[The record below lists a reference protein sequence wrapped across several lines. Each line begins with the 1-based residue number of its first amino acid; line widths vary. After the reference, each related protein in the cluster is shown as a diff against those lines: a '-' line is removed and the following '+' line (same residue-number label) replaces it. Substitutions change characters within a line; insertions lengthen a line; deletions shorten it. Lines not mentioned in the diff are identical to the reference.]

1 MSILCQQ
8 HTVSITVTFNKLW
21 NWNVWLLQFCSSFS
35 ELFWPFGSLAI
46 AYECKD
52 HLFHFC
58 KHFWNVDRDCVESVN
73 RGITILTILSFLIHE
88 YRTSFRLFQ
97 SSFLQKCLVVF
108 SLGMFLNYNVFLPL
122 LSMTHFRSSK
132 KGVKLTGKQ
141 SIFPSFRWHPPMR
154 KKDLQITQYQM
165 SIHWQLFLFWAL
177 N

>member
-1 MSILCQQ
+1 MYFITVFKNKLTIDEWVYFWILNSVSLVYMSMGSQRVGTTKRLNWRTDWVYMSILCQQ

-21 NWNVWLLQFCSSFS
+21 NWNVRLLQFCSSFS

-97 SSFLQKCLVVF
+97 SSFFFLSEMSCSFQ
-108 SLGMFLNYNVFLPL
+108 LG
-122 LSMTHFRSSK
+122 
-132 KGVKLTGKQ
+132 
-141 SIFPSFRWHPPMR
+141 
-154 KKDLQITQYQM
+154 
-165 SIHWQLFLFWAL
+165 
-177 N
+177 